1 LVRYIETIELGRLFF
16 EHAEQGIII
25 LDLEDT
31 ILDINPLA
39 KSFLNIKED
48 MIFGNQLRD
57 IVQQIYEGNK
67 KNLQIGIISNKK
79 IKDKKFQLCVKKV
92 RLGETGLIKLLYIK
106 DINDYYQIQQKLQAV
121 IKDRDHLKNIIESI
135 DEAVIVCDKNGK
147 AILLNRACEELNEFT
162 REQVLGKNVKEIY
175 NLNDDSSD
183 MIRSMREKKPI
194 LDSYQNYT
202 NLLGKNLNIMG
213 SNVPLF
219 SGGEVVGA
227 VAVMKAYYRIEKLT
241 EKIMELQEKLLN
253 RNKKIQKKE
262 KDNFC
267 TYNFKDIVGINPKLK
282 QAIKWG
288 EKAALTSSPI
298 LLYGETGTGKELFA
312 QSIHNSS
319 HRKNGPFLAVNCAAI
334 PGSLLEGILFGTEK
348 GAFTG
353 AIDRPGLFEQASGG
367 TLFLDEI
374 NSMAIDFQ
382 AKLLRVLQQNTVR
395 RVGGVKEEHIDVRI
409 ISSMNENPSEAI
421 FDGRLRQDLY
431 YRLGVVYIKIPPLR
445 RRKEDILKLAKF
457 FVNNYNLKFGLNI
470 KKISE
475 ELGKNLFNYNWPG
488 NVRELEHVIESSM
501 NMAERNENVLQM
513 AHVPPHILEKL
524 GNNIIDSEDY
534 YNQTTDNYTVNIRK
548 NMKLEEMLRNVE
560 YQVIS
565 DILKNNK
572 GNISKTARD
581 LGLRR
586 QGLQYRLK
594 KYNIK

>member
-1 LVRYIETIELGRLFF
+1 MVKYTETIELGRTFF
-16 EHAEQGIII
+16 EHAEQGIML

-31 ILDINPLA
+31 VLDLNPLA
-39 KSFLNIKED
+39 KSFFEIKEE
-48 MIFGNQLRD
+48 MIYGQQLID
-57 IVQQIYEGNK
+57 IVPQIYEGDK
-67 KNLQIGIISNKK
+67 KNLQVGVITKK
-79 IKDKKFQLCVKKV
+79 IGEKKFKFNVKKA

-106 DINDYYQIQQKLQAV
+106 DMSVYSQIQQKLQAV
-121 IKDRDHLKNIIESI
+121 IKDRDFLKNVIESI

-147 AILLNRACEELNEFT
+147 AILVNRACEKLNEFT
-162 REQVLGKNVKEIY
+162 RDQVLGKSVKEIY

-183 MIRSMREKKPI
+183 MLRSIKEKKPI

-213 SNVPLF
+213 SNMPLF

-241 EKIMELQEKLLN
+241 EKIMELQEQLLKRKN
-253 RNKKIQKKE
+253 KIQKKE
-262 KDNFC
+262 EDTLC
-267 TYNFKDIVGINPKLK
+267 TYNFRDIVGVNLKLK

-298 LLYGETGTGKELFA
+298 LIYGETGTGKELFA

-319 HRKNGPFLAVNCAAI
+319 HRKNAPFLAVNCAAI

-353 AIDRPGLFEQASGG
+353 AIDRPGLFEQASEG

-374 NSMAIDFQ
+374 NSMALDFQ

-395 RVGGVKEEHIDVRI
+395 RVGGVKEKHIDVRI

-421 FDGRLRQDLY
+421 SEGRLRQDLY
-431 YRLGVVYIKIPPLR
+431 YRLGVVYIRIPPLR
-445 RRKEDILKLAKF
+445 KRKEDILKLVKSFISRYNVKF
-457 FVNNYNLKFGLNI
+457 SLNI
-470 KKISE
+470 NNISE
-475 ELGKNLFNYNWPG
+475 ELEKSLINYDWPG
-488 NVRELEHVIESSM
+488 NVRELEHIIESSM
-501 NMAERNENVLQM
+501 NMAERDEKVLRM
-513 AHVPPHILEKL
+513 SHIPPHISEKM

-534 YNQTTDNYTVNIRK
+534 YKHITDNYSINIGK
-548 NMKLEEMLRNVE
+548 NMKLEEIMQNVE

-565 DILKNNK
+565 DNLKNNK
-572 GNISKTARD
+572 GNISKTARE